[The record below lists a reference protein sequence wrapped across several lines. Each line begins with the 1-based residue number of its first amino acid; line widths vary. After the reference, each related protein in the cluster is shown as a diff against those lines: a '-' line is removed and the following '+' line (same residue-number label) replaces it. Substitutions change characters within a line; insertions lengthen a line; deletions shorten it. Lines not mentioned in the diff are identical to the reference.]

1 MKIDACEMWL
11 EPHFK
16 LHHVSEEEEKEK
28 EVISVPAPSVI
39 ETESGDKTENT
50 SALEETLDSATGDLH
65 LEETLDSGTVK
76 PYNVASV
83 RVEKGCFWRPGE
95 DGYVSDTVFNKVIFL
110 LGEGEGDEKEKSMWQ
125 TILDQSVS
133 ESGTA
138 SEGLSINVSEYTA
151 PFDAE
156 EEKEADEK
164 EREKEKAGE
173 LPEGLDTLLEAE
185 GAPTFPEGADTLL
198 DTDGLPSTKDSMAL
212 AIDEST
218 QPLGDEED
226 ETNKED
232 DKSARHGMF
241 FEQEKE
247 QLRSTFD
254 PEDGNQDCV
263 PDFEVSRLISY
274 IYIID

>member
-1 MKIDACEMWL
+1 M
-11 EPHFK
+11 
-16 LHHVSEEEEKEK
+16 
-28 EVISVPAPSVI
+28 
-39 ETESGDKTENT
+39 
-50 SALEETLDSATGDLH
+50 
-65 LEETLDSGTVK
+65 
-76 PYNVASV
+76 
-83 RVEKGCFWRPGE
+83 
-95 DGYVSDTVFNKVIFL
+95 VFNKVIL
-110 LGEGEGDEKEKSMWQ
+110 LSGEGEGDEKEKSMWQ

-164 EREKEKAGE
+164 AGE
-173 LPEGLDTLLEAE
+173 LSEGLDTLLEAE

-198 DTDGLPSTKDSMAL
+198 DTDGLPSTKDSLAL

-218 QPLGDEED
+218 QPLGDEEEDKPNKEDETSKED
-226 ETNKED
+226 ETNKEDETSKED

-241 FEQEKE
+241 FEQEKV

-274 IYIID
+274 LYYIL

>member
-1 MKIDACEMWL
+1 MQIDACEGCVK
-11 EPHFK
+11 PHFK

-39 ETESGDKTENT
+39 ETESGDKTENM
-50 SALEETLDSATGDLH
+50 SALEETLDSATGDLR

-83 RVEKGCFWRPGE
+83 RVEKGCLWRPGE

-156 EEKEADEK
+156 KEKEGE
-164 EREKEKAGE
+164 EKAGE

-198 DTDGLPSTKDSMAL
+198 DTDGLPSTKDSLAL

-218 QPLGDEED
+218 QPLGDEEY

-263 PDFEVSRLISY
+263 PDFEVSRLIF
-274 IYIID
+274 IFIL